1 MINLGDIMKL
11 ENIGKF
17 ISELRKEKGLTQE
30 ELASTL
36 GVTNRCISNLER
48 GIRIPDISLEVN
60 TI

>member
-1 MINLGDIMKL
+1 MKL